1 MRVLPHPPPIL
12 SLSRLSFL
20 CYSSWMHA
28 CNIPQMLSKT
38 TQNTKRLLQSLRNL
52 VCYSDW
58 TRSPFTSWWNPSF
71 WLNPVVYLKKKTF
84 EYVNVYWE
92 KSINLLKLFLVN
104 LQPRG
109 ERSRV
114 AIARLVQ
121 GVQQAGNITDQISS
135 TIRDKHVNYWS
146 KSFYNC
152 TCCVWCISLQ
162 ID

>member
-1 MRVLPHPPPIL
+1 MIFLEKGSLNKSWSYRLFSLTGFNSNSLTSIPVILIWESYPILPPIL

-20 CYSSWMHA
+20 CYSSRTHA

-58 TRSPFTSWWNPSF
+58 TRSPFTSWWNASF
-71 WLNPVVYLKKKTF
+71 WLNPVVYVKKNF
-84 EYVNVYWE
+84 WVCQC
-92 KSINLLKLFLVN
+92 LLGKRYQSFN

-114 AIARLVQ
+114 GLHKVFNKLAI
-121 GVQQAGNITDQISS
+121 
-135 TIRDKHVNYWS
+135 
-146 KSFYNC
+146 
-152 TCCVWCISLQ
+152 
-162 ID
+162 